1 VTTSGLAYI
10 DLRGVR
16 RHAPVAE
23 YDAYLERWI
32 DQPVYQRML
41 RHARDQFLA
50 HYPDLEAWF
59 AAPLLERVGRER
71 RDGVRF
77 SHKTLGYQARSYLHY
92 LGLRGYAWFDW
103 EWLLAVAR
111 HRIWELD
118 ERLSLTLRCDVDALI
133 QDAVRLGYVGSSVR
147 QSIFWAVSRI
157 VLHAG
162 DPRVAAIDETQIDA
176 LVEAVRRFGERS
188 DVALFHGTVARYQRL
203 ANKGFLTHIHALRV
217 VLYHRG
223 QVPSEPYRNHRP
235 HERRWP
241 VRKPR
246 MQAVVE
252 HFLAIRRVTDRPATV
267 AHLDLALRQFIA
279 WLTETDPTLDTL
291 AQVTRD
297 HVLAYAQALDAMCNP
312 RTGQLYATLSKRGRL
327 AGLAVFFRD
336 VAAWRWEDVPAYPV
350 VAPGDLPKIPQRVP
364 RYVPEAELARL
375 MGAVRALECP
385 YQRAALL
392 IARWCGARRD
402 EIRRLAHDCLD
413 AYPDGTARLHIP
425 AGKTRRERMVPL
437 HEEAAEAIRAIQ
449 TARPLERGFQD
460 PLTGVVVRRLFV
472 HHGKPFSNYYLF
484 DAGLAVACHA
494 AGLEDIDGR
503 PTVTAHRFR
512 HTVGTQLA
520 ERGAKLHT
528 IMQVLGHS
536 SASMSLVYAQI
547 SDREVLRDYQAV
559 LGPGAKIAG
568 PYAET
573 LRAGG
578 LSTEAVDWLK
588 TNFFK
593 TELELG
599 HCLRLPQ
606 EGPCECDL
614 YLTCARF
621 VTTREY
627 APRLRNRRRRELDL
641 IADAANHGWER
652 EIERHHSIAQR
663 IEQLLADLGAPV
675 REPSSAD
682 GADEPYP
689 SCQPN
694 PVESM
699 DSSRP

>member
-1 VTTSGLAYI
+1 MTALELAHVGP
-10 DLRGVR
+10 RMR

-32 DQPVYQRML
+32 DQPVYRRML
-41 RHARDQFLA
+41 RHARDEFLA
-50 HYPDLEAWF
+50 QYPDLEMWF

-71 RDGVRF
+71 RDGVR
-77 SHKTLGYQARSYLHY
+77 SSCKTLGYQARSYLHY
-92 LGLRGYAWFDW
+92 LGLNGYAWFDW

-118 ERLSLTLRCDVDALI
+118 ARLGLTLRRDVDAFI
-133 QDAVRLGYVGSSVR
+133 QEAVRLGYSSRAR

-162 DPRVAAIDETQIDA
+162 DPCVAAINETQVDA
-176 LVEAVRRFGERS
+176 LVEAVRRFGDRS
-188 DVALFHGTVARYQRL
+188 DVALFHGSVARYQRV
-203 ANKGFLTHIHALRV
+203 ANKGYLTHIHALRV

-223 QVPSEPYRNHRP
+223 QATTEPRRNHRP
-235 HERRWP
+235 PGRRWP

-252 HFLAIRRVTDRPATV
+252 RFLAVRRLTDRPATV
-267 AHLDLALRQFIA
+267 LHIDLAVRQFVA
-279 WLTETDPTLDTL
+279 WLVEADPRLETF
-291 AQVTRD
+291 AQVTRE
-297 HVLAYAQALDAMCNP
+297 HVLAYAEALQAMRNP
-312 RTGQLYATLSKRGRL
+312 RTGQPYATLTKRGRL
-327 AGLAVFFRD
+327 AGLVVFFRN
-336 VAAWRWEDVPAYPV
+336 VTAWRWEDAPTYPV
-350 VAPGDLPKIPQRVP
+350 VAAGDLPKIPQRMP
-364 RYVPEAELARL
+364 RYVPEPELTQL
-375 MGAVRALECP
+375 MDGVRALECP

-425 AGKTRRERMVPL
+425 AGKTRRERLVPL
-437 HEEAAEAIRAIQ
+437 HEEAAAAIRSIQ
-449 TARPLERGFQD
+449 TARPLERGFRD

-484 DAGLAVACHA
+484 DTGLALACQA
-494 AGLEDIDGR
+494 AGLVNIDGR

-528 IMQVLGHS
+528 IMQVLGHT
-536 SASMSLVYAQI
+536 SASMAMVYAHI
-547 SDREVLRDYQAV
+547 SDQEVLRDYQAV
-559 LGPGAKIAG
+559 LGPGATLAG

-573 LRAGG
+573 LRMGG
-578 LSTEAVDWLK
+578 LSTDEMDWLK

-614 YLTCARF
+614 YLTCAKF
-621 VTTREY
+621 VTTTKY
-627 APRLRNRRRRELDL
+627 APRLRARRARELEL
-641 IADAANHGWER
+641 IEDATNQGWGR
-652 EIERHHSIAQR
+652 EVERHRGTVRR
-663 IEQLLADLGAPV
+663 IEQLLAELS
-675 REPSSAD
+675 E
-682 GADEPYP
+682 
-689 SCQPN
+689 
-694 PVESM
+694 PVEAATPSA
-699 DSSRP
+699 

>member
-1 VTTSGLAYI
+1 MTALELA
-10 DLRGVR
+10 DGGPERLR

-23 YDAYLERWI
+23 YDAYLERSI
-32 DQPVYQRML
+32 DDPVYQRML
-41 RHARDQFLA
+41 RHARDEFLA
-50 HYPDLEAWF
+50 HYPDLETWF

-71 RDGVRF
+71 RDGVR
-77 SHKTLGYQARSYLHY
+77 SSCKTLGYQARSYLHY
-92 LGLRGYAWFDW
+92 LGLNGYAWFDW

-118 ERLSLTLRCDVDALI
+118 ERLGLTLRHDVNAFI
-133 QDAVRLGYVGSSVR
+133 EEAVRLGYSSHAR

-162 DPRVAAIDETQIDA
+162 DPRVAAINETQVDA
-176 LVEAVRRFGERS
+176 LVEAVRSFGDRS
-188 DVALFHGTVARYQRL
+188 DVALFHGSVARYQRL
-203 ANKGFLTHIHALRV
+203 ANKGYLTHIHALRV

-223 QVPSEPYRNHRP
+223 QAITEPHRNHRP
-235 HERRWP
+235 SGRRWP

-252 HFLAIRRVTDRPATV
+252 RFLAVRRLTDRPATV
-267 AHLDLALRQFIA
+267 LHVDLAVRQFVA
-279 WLTETDPTLDTL
+279 WLVEADPSLETF
-291 AQVTRD
+291 AEVTRE
-297 HVLAYAQALDAMCNP
+297 HVLAYAEALQAMCNP
-312 RTGQLYATLSKRGRL
+312 RTGRPYATLTKRGRL
-327 AGLAVFFRD
+327 AGLTVFFRN
-336 VAAWRWEDVPAYPV
+336 VTAWRWEDAPTYPV
-350 VAPGDLPKIPQRVP
+350 VAAGDLPKIPQRMP
-364 RYVPEAELARL
+364 RYVPEPELTQL
-375 MGAVRALECP
+375 MDGVRALECP

-425 AGKTRRERMVPL
+425 AGKTRRERLVPL
-437 HEEAAEAIRAIQ
+437 HDEAATAIRSIQ
-449 TARPLERGFQD
+449 TARPLERGFRD

-484 DAGLAVACHA
+484 DTGLALACHVAGLVN
-494 AGLEDIDGR
+494 IDGR

-528 IMQVLGHS
+528 IMQVLGHT
-536 SASMSLVYAQI
+536 SASMAMVYAHI

-559 LGPGAKIAG
+559 LGPGATLAG

-573 LRAGG
+573 LRMGG
-578 LSTEAVDWLK
+578 LSADEMDWIK

-614 YLTCARF
+614 YLTCAKF
-621 VTTREY
+621 VTTSKY
-627 APRLRNRRRRELDL
+627 APRLRARRTRELEL
-641 IADAANHGWER
+641 IEDAANHGWGR
-652 EIERHHSIAQR
+652 EVERHRGTVRR
-663 IEQLLADLGAPV
+663 IEQLL
-675 REPSSAD
+675 SALS
-682 GADEPYP
+682 E
-689 SCQPN
+689 
-694 PVESM
+694 PVEAAT
-699 DSSRP
+699 PAA